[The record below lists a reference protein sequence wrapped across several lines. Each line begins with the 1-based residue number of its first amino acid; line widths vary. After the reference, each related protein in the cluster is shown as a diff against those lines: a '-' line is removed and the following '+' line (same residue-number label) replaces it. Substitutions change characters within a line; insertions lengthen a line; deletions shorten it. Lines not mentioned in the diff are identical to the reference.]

1 MKVFRVDCDVDNFQA
16 FHLAEDPDYL
26 NNPYECADLPPK
38 AANWVPPDVY
48 ADPPLGKRGDFFE
61 FWSCCAFAMAPKA
74 YTVLNDILAP
84 AGELLPLFHE
94 GTEYKVFHILKR
106 FECVDRKRCPDWF
119 RQCQSS
125 EPKLVFKSELLP
137 QVSLF
142 KFKEDPVRYYVIERT
157 GDPKTEFKAA
167 VEHHGL
173 TGLEFVQV
181 WRSRK

>member
-1 MKVFRVDCDVDNFQA
+1 MKVFRIDCDVDNFQIFMKA
-16 FHLAEDPDYL
+16 DATLAGDERYDLTNLPSRIADWDPPEVYL
-26 NNPYECADLPPK
+26 
-38 AANWVPPDVY
+38 
-48 ADPPLGKRGDFFE
+48 DPPLAKRGDFFE
-61 FWSCCAFAMAPKA
+61 LLGCFAFAMSPRA

-142 KFKEDPVRYYVIERT
+142 KFKEDPVSYYVIERT